1 METIV
6 FFWKALAQ
14 KVTWIFSKIHALKGF
29 NRKTYKIGHPI
40 FFMNTFKVF
49 QRLVAWLVCLNE
61 LQWFASRFFLPT
73 FVKWRTFWW
82 FIYQFLCLPNS
93 VWVFLQYYWTGM
105 GFQPTH
111 AEHIEYHFNALNSR
125 AASKIRGQS
134 MVKWIEQIKIK
145 AKLLRFKQNTSF
157 QNINTKKTYQIKPM
171 IEQK

>member
-1 METIV
+1 MRSKNLGKSE
-6 FFWKALAQ
+6 FFLLPLRNDSCLWKNSAK
-14 KVTWIFSKIHALKGF
+14 KVTSIFTKIHALNGF
-29 NRKTYKIGHPI
+29 NRKMYTIGHLS
-40 FFMNTFKVF
+40 FLMSKLENF

-73 FVKWRTFWW
+73 FVKWRTFCW
-82 FIYQFLCLPNS
+82 FFYQFLCLPNS

-134 MVKWIEQIKIK
+134 MVKWIEPIKIK
-145 AKLLRFKQNTSF
+145 AKLLRFK
-157 QNINTKKTYQIKPM
+157 
-171 IEQK
+171 